1 MALFQRKEGREGRGD
16 KNEVLMA
23 QPPTVAFYATWWHQF
38 HRFSVLSIILV
49 KRLWD
54 PCLHGL
60 PLPRTVSAD
69 GESPDSD
76 DKPEL
81 PQVLSISCTG
91 TQESHLGLLLVLSE
105 TKASLSAHGHPFLPL
120 PLTKAKR
127 WAGRLTVLTTAR
139 KQPVKFVQCT
149 VLRTHIHLH
158 LHAAPSSEAGVC
170 SDLRFYR
177 GRL

>member
-120 PLTKAKR
+120 PLNQGETL
-127 WAGRLTVLTTAR
+127 GRSLDCSYHSEETACE
-139 KQPVKFVQCT
+139 VCT
-149 VLRTHIHLH
+149 MHCSAYAHSPSPSHRTI
-158 LHAAPSSEAGVC
+158 
-170 SDLRFYR
+170 F
-177 GRL
+177 